1 MKYNIKWQRKKCC
14 GQTARQR
21 KSVCPKADTDTWAEL
36 TTWVNASRPFL
47 RKHHAQQ
54 FILDHFLPTLIEYTC
69 SFFANSIQTMWLFCI
84 SDFSVS
90 NFQFSTWCRQIEI
103 RFRAPTI
110 NCRCL
115 IFFIKSRMLTFVFL
129 LLNLDGTC
137 MEAYL
142 SWHLLLCMDI

>member
-1 MKYNIKWQRKKCC
+1 MTKEINKWQMKKCF

-21 KSVCPKADTDTWAEL
+21 ISVCPKADTDTWAEL

-69 SFFANSIQTMWLFCI
+69 NFFANSIQTMWLFCI
-84 SDFSVS
+84 SVS
-90 NFQFSTWCRQIEI
+90 NFQFSTSCRQIEI

-110 NCRCL
+110 NCTFNFVHQVNNADLCL
-115 IFFIKSRMLTFVFL
+115 SVVKFRWYMHGS
-129 LLNLDGTC
+129 
-137 MEAYL
+137 
-142 SWHLLLCMDI
+142 